1 MSDADPAPKPADL
14 LRAEAWQFE
23 YRQKSSPVSSSL
35 DLLTYGTYRIAPG
48 VSSEELFH
56 RDQEALLFCLAGEPV
71 SVEVE
76 GQSYWLSHYDTL
88 YVPREAPYHIH
99 NRTNEI
105 QSLVVCRAPAA
116 QRHMV
121 VHALWENVCKE
132 ETRIRHLKGKDV
144 FLMFDV
150 GEKADKLMAGY
161 TIYRPYTRAWPAH
174 NHTDQEEVY
183 IFTKGRGAMEAYADE
198 EHKTFVHSVEEMDAV
213 TIPLLNFHPVF
224 SQSEELHFIW
234 CIAGERYWVGD
245 KNKDF
250 LKGDSAQLTT

>member
-1 MSDADPAPKPADL
+1 MTDARPVVKPADL

-23 YRQKSSPVSSSL
+23 YRQKSSPGSSNL
-35 DLLTYGTYRIAPG
+35 DLLTYGVYRIAPR

-56 RDQEALLFCLAGEPV
+56 RDQEALLFCVAQEPV

-76 GQSYWLSHYDTL
+76 GHSHVMSHYDTL
-88 YVPREAPYHIH
+88 YVPRAAPYHLH
-99 NRTNEI
+99 NGTNEI
-105 QSLVVCRAPAA
+105 QSLIVCRAPAA
-116 QRHMV
+116 QRHV
-121 VHALWENVCKE
+121 PVHAVWEEVRKDE
-132 ETRIRHLKGKDV
+132 ARIRRLKGKEV

-150 GEKADKLMAGY
+150 GEKADRLMAGY
-161 TIYRPYTRAWPAH
+161 TVYQPYARAWPAH

-183 IFTKGRGAMEAYADE
+183 IFTKGHGAMEAYAEE
-198 EHKTFVHSVEEMDAV
+198 EHKTFVYSVAQMDAV
-213 TIPLLNFHPVF
+213 TIPLLNYHPVF

-234 CIAGERYWVGD
+234 CLAGERYWVGD